1 MSTSDKTT
9 PDFESGSI
17 EDINATGS
25 NANPGTD
32 SEIEEIIDLL
42 KGRATSYRM
51 FSRLFLKP
59 LSDADIDTI
68 AAADY
73 ASLASQLDDSELLA
87 EGFTDVGRSLARRHT
102 GTRQELATDYTMCFD
117 GIDTVDE
124 QVAVPY
130 ESVFLGDQ
138 PLLNQEPRNQVYLTF
153 LAESVSLKGGID
165 LPEDHLSF
173 ELEFL
178 AVLSDRAAV
187 ALSGTSGNGCDRDE
201 AVRNLQLSHDFI
213 NQHILSWYD
222 MLMERAN
229 KMLKTRF
236 YRGVMK
242 ATRGYLDLD
251 LRTIEDLL
259 GLL

>member
-1 MSTSDKTT
+1 
-9 PDFESGSI
+9 
-17 EDINATGS
+17 
-25 NANPGTD
+25 
-32 SEIEEIIDLL
+32 
-42 KGRATSYRM
+42 M

-59 LSDADIDTI
+59 LSEADIDTI
-68 AAADY
+68 IAADY
-73 ASLASQLDDSELLA
+73 ASLAMRLDDAGLLA
-87 EGFTDVGRSLARRHT
+87 EGFTDIGRSLARRHT

-117 GIDTVDE
+117 GVDTVDE

-178 AVLSDRAAV
+178 ALLSDRAAA
-187 ALSGTSGNGCDRDE
+187 ALASGNSAE
-201 AVRNLQLSHDFI
+201 AVRNLQLSRDFI

-222 MLMERAN
+222 LLMSRAN

-242 ATRGYLDLD
+242 ATRGYIDLD
-251 LRTIEDLL
+251 LSTIEDMLDL
-259 GLL
+259 ISV